1 MVITREIR
9 DEIRNSV
16 STSINSV
23 LKEEAFIKLLVEK
36 VSDSLTKT
44 LGEKIGELEQ
54 KINETNKKCI
64 ENSTVIEE
72 LKEETAALK
81 SENEYLLRKSSLT
94 GFQEFKEIV
103 LENDI
108 DIMLLSETWLGPDDH
123 SVVVDIPGYTLFR
136 KDRVGR
142 GGGVGAYVKVSV
154 SMKILQTLKKVIP
167 RLIQTQYGEVQ
178 HLLNLW
184 KGEEEL
190 NVWKKRK
197 LSQSLGGSVE

>member
-23 LKEEAFIKLLVEK
+23 LKEEAFIKLIVEK

-54 KINETNKKCI
+54 KINETNKKCV

-72 LKEETAALK
+72 LKEETAVLK
-81 SENEYLLRKSSLT
+81 SENEYLLRKSLFT

-154 SMKILQTLKKVIP
+154 WMKNNFSIIPIETL
-167 RLIQTQYGEVQ
+167 
-178 HLLNLW
+178 
-184 KGEEEL
+184 
-190 NVWKKRK
+190 
-197 LSQSLGGSVE
+197 LGGKFRI